1 MSSLENKKIKD
12 SYKDLLQISNNNIGL
27 DDVLRSV
34 SDGEGTISALKLS
47 SSKVSIDGNLEANS
61 ITINDKSVATQEW
74 VNLNINS
81 SALINWTETNGNIIP
96 NSNASFDLG
105 NAEYKVRHLFLS
117 DNSIWFGD
125 DVKLESH
132 AKKKRNKSKLPKW
145 FSINTP
151 SVTTD
156 EILNW
161 YNTEFNSET
170 SILTFDEISLYALT
184 EFAKIKTNN
193 PELTSS
199 DIYPSQYKKDGS
211 INDIY
216 DPLDYEYIIDDNQS
230 FKVNSFL
237 SNLNSSDAEE
247 RKQKILQIDETGD
260 GIQFVDQELLKGEQG
275 IQGIQG
281 PVGEQGIPGIQG
293 QVGPQGIQG
302 ETGIQGSEGPQGIQ
316 GVVGPQGDAGPEGL
330 KGERGD
336 GYTSANIIDGSF
348 ILTKNDGQEINLGNI
363 KGEKGNVGEQG
374 IAGPQGD
381 IGPKG
386 LQGMQGIQGEKGNK
400 GETAPRGIDG
410 TDGEKGE
417 PGDQGIP
424 GPQGDIGLK
433 GEQGDAFVFSDFTT
447 EQLES
452 LVGLKGDQG
461 IQGVKGNTGDK
472 GEQGISGPQGDIGL
486 KGDQGDSYFTQN
498 GNNISYSAGNVG
510 IGTTN
515 QVAPLE
521 VYDLDLNGHIAK
533 FSDSSGTQLS
543 IASGGNI
550 GIGTTAQKN
559 DLVIVASS
567 NTNSTL
573 SNDPPYIVIENTK
586 SPYSNNNVFGGYVFS
601 KTGSSNVHGSLSS
614 GIRAGM
620 YAVYNGVTENQVSS
634 NVGLSL
640 RFQTSTQDAG
650 NGNVRMVINGDG
662 KVGIGILSPT
672 QGLHI
677 ANGNIQCQRQ
687 IRATGWFAGSATDVE
702 PACEIGMSNG
712 KGYVMAYD
720 RGDSS
725 YKELVL
731 QSHHAYFNLKQDGK
745 TGLNTADPDTELH
758 IMSSAHE
765 DASGQATLKL
775 QSRKVDGFSTGIIF
789 CNSNETS
796 NGAIFYHADNYMRFN
811 VGGTGVSTE
820 RMRINS
826 TGAVTINSGVILSG
840 AFGTIS
846 SGGTL
851 VTVVPAANNTR
862 VFSLIGA
869 SNRSRGGAVGTIDI
883 RTPQASDFPKGAISC
898 GFTSWNLNNTNP
910 WADYINFNTYTDS
923 SGGNSTMMLV
933 SKSSN
938 GIKFSRLGF
947 SVNTN
952 YSLGSIYTVNVTSGS
967 DISVKENINEITNG
981 LQKISELR
989 PVTFHWTDEYIESG
1003 FSKNESENVYDENG
1017 ERILPNQKITN
1028 VGLIAQEVEE
1038 VIPTVVHND
1047 RISLSGTEDTIKN
1060 IDYDKIVPY
1069 LIASIKELKSQN
1081 DDLLNRIKSLEEKW
1095 VHLRIKK
1102 LKIPI
1107 KI

>member
-1 MSSLENKKIKD
+1 MNSLTDRKIKD
-12 SYKDLLQISNNNIGL
+12 SYKDLLHLSNNNLGMSS
-27 DDVLRSV
+27 VLHSIYDGAGNLSPLKMSSTAISV
-34 SDGEGTISALKLS
+34 DGELDATNLKILS
-47 SSKVSIDGNLEANS
+47 
-61 ITINDKSVATQEW
+61 KSVATQEW
-74 VNLNINS
+74 VNANVAGGLT
-81 SALINWTETNGNIIP
+81 NWSETNGHIIP

-117 DNSIWFGD
+117 DNSIWIGD
-125 DVKLESH
+125 DIKQEGGV
-132 AKKKRNKSKLPKW
+132 KKKINKTKLPFW
-145 FSINTP
+145 FSVNHP
-151 SVTTD
+151 NVLVD
-156 EILNW
+156 EIVNW
-161 YNTEFNSET
+161 YNAEFKDSNLPEAT
-170 SILTFDEISLYALT
+170 ALENLSLSAII
-184 EFAKIKTNN
+184 EFAKIKSGNQ
-193 PELTSS
+193 ELSAS
-199 DIYPSQYKKDGS
+199 DIYPSEKKSDGS
-211 INDIY
+211 VNDNY
-216 DPLDYEYIIDDNQS
+216 SSSDYEYIIDDKQS
-230 FKVNSFL
+230 SNVNNFL
-237 SNLNSSDAEE
+237 SNLFESTDN
-247 RKQKILQIDETGD
+247 QNKILQVSESGD
-260 GIQFVDQELLKGEQG
+260 GITFVETESLRGLQG
-275 IQGIQG
+275 PQGIQG
-281 PVGEQGIPGIQG
+281 PVGEQGIPGQQG
-293 QVGPQGIQG
+293 QVGSQGIQG
-302 ETGIQGSEGPQGIQ
+302 EHGIQ
-316 GVVGPQGDAGPEGL
+316 
-330 KGERGD
+330 
-336 GYTSANIIDGSF
+336 
-348 ILTKNDGQEINLGNI
+348 
-363 KGEKGNVGEQG
+363 GEQG

-381 IGPKG
+381 AGQKG
-386 LQGMQGIQGEKGNK
+386 EAGTSGEKGEQGNDFIFSDFTSEQLINLKGEKGNIGEQGIAGLQGDIGLKGDK

-410 TDGEKGE
+410 DVGDVGEKGE
-417 PGDQGIP
+417 RGEQGIS

-433 GEQGDAFVFSDFTT
+433 GEQGDAFVYSDFTT
-447 EQLES
+447 SQLES
-452 LVGLKGDQG
+452 LVGEKGIQGIAGLQGDIGLKGDQG
-461 IQGVKGNTGDK
+461 DQGADGIDGKSAYEIYSENTNFALPESDWLASLQGQVGVD
-472 GEQGISGPQGDIGL
+472 GE

-515 QVAPLE
+515 SDAPLE

-620 YAVYNGVTENQVSS
+620 YAVYNGATENQVSS

-640 RFQTSTQDAG
+640 RFQTSAQDAG

-662 KVGIGILSPT
+662 KVGMGILSPT
-672 QGLHI
+672 QGLHV

-720 RGDSS
+720 RGNSS
-725 YKELVL
+725 YKEIVL

-745 TGLNTADPDTELH
+745 IGLNTTDPDTELH
-758 IMSSAHE
+758 IMSSAHA
-765 DASGQATLKL
+765 DASGQATIKL
-775 QSRKVDGFSTGIIF
+775 QSRKADGFSTGIIF
-789 CNSNETS
+789 SNSSETS

-820 RMRINS
+820 RMRIDS
-826 TGAVTINSGVILSG
+826 TGAVIINSGVISSG

-851 VTVVPAANNTR
+851 VTVVPAVDNTR

-869 SNRSRGGAVGTIDI
+869 SNRSRGGAMGTVDI

-910 WADYINFNTYTDS
+910 YADYINFNTYTDS

-967 DISVKENINEITNG
+967 DASVKENVNEITNG

-1069 LIASIKELKSQN
+1069 LVASIKELKSQN
-1081 DDLLNRIKSLEEKW
+1081 DDLLNRIKSLEEK
-1095 VHLRIKK
+1095 
-1102 LKIPI
+1102 
-1107 KI
+1107 